1 MTTEA
6 RTPQQEK
13 PPQWEAHTVQVESSL
28 LSPQLESAWVQQQ
41 RPSTVKIKSIE
52 KVLNKRKKN
61 TNV

>member
-13 PPQWEAHTVQVESSL
+13 PPQWEAHTRQVESSL
-28 LSPQLESAWVQQQ
+28 LSPQLESAWVQQW
-41 RPSTVKIKSIE
+41 RPRTVKSKWIE
-52 KVLNKRKKN
+52 KVLNKSKKN